1 MPDGEKEY
9 TDEKNETSEI
19 DEGDGKMR
27 KPELILDGVYL
38 IGGPNVTLSD
48 DAAVYIVDFKEDLV
62 MIDAGAGR
70 STRHLVKNIEK
81 CGFKPEKVSH
91 LILTHCHI
99 DHIGSAPDFRAQ
111 FGCKLVAHD
120 LDADAIETG
129 DPVLTA
135 ANWYETEFPPTLVD
149 VRLKGEHEILR
160 FGEEELHCLHTPG
173 HTPGSISVYLDRGGK
188 RVLFGQDIH
197 GPFMPSFR
205 SDVEMWK
212 KSMQKLLALN
222 ADILCEGHF
231 GIFKSKEKV
240 KEYITS
246 YMRGYA

>member
-1 MPDGEKEY
+1 MW
-9 TDEKNETSEI
+9 
-19 DEGDGKMR
+19 
-27 KPELILDGVYL
+27 KPELIFDGIYL

-48 DAAVYIVDFKEDLV
+48 DAAVFIVDFKGEAV

-70 STRHLVKNIEK
+70 STKNLVKNIEK
-81 CGFKPEKVSH
+81 CGFKPEQISH

-99 DHIGSAPDFRAQ
+99 DHIGSAPDFRAR

-120 LDADAIETG
+120 LDADAIESG
-129 DPVLTA
+129 DPILTA
-135 ANWYETEFPPTLVD
+135 ANWYETEFPPTLLD

-160 FGEEELHCLHTPG
+160 FGEEDLHCLHTPG
-173 HTPGSISVYLDRGGK
+173 HTPGSISIYLDRGGK

-212 KSMQKLLALN
+212 KSMQKLLSLD

-240 KEYITS
+240 KEYIHS
-246 YMRGYA
+246 YLRSYA